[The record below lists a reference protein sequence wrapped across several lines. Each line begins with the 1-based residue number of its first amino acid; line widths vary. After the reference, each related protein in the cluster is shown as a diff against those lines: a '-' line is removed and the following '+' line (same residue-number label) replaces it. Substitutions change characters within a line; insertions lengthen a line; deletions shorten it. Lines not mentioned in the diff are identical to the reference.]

1 MLASARADVIYPK
14 SALKKCSYSDASA
27 HISRRKDGS
36 RHDQDPT
43 CPPHGKKTGNE
54 QQDRGG
60 VPGTPGGNRNQG
72 NEEKRRVRDSWP
84 GPPRKVQPESPH
96 GTQSANRRTHQ
107 NRGQDRGKV
116 PRCQGRERR
125 NRSQEITPFNPSK
138 LQRPAEMSWPL
149 IMSLRSNPLVS
160 NDSLVVLLRLMQAA
174 RRASRARCLVS
185 ELIIMSLR
193 SKPLVSNDSLV
204 F

>member
-1 MLASARADVIYPK
+1 MLASAPADVIYPM

-43 CPPHGKKTGNE
+43 CPPHGGKTGNE

-60 VPGTPGGNRNQG
+60 VPGTPGGNRNQR
-72 NEEKRRVRDSWP
+72 NQKERRVRDSWS
-84 GPPRKVQPESPH
+84 GPPRKVQPESPY
-96 GTQSANRRTHQ
+96 GTQSADRRTNQ

-125 NRSQEITPFNPSK
+125 NRSQKVTFANSNI
-138 LQRPAEMSWPL
+138 QRSADMSWPL
-149 IMSLRSNPLVS
+149 LLSLRSMPLEIES
-160 NDSLVVLLRLMQAA
+160 HEIFNAYCGQLAAQAESPRMA
-174 RRASRARCLVS
+174 AS
-185 ELIIMSLR
+185 IIICWYR
-193 SKPLVSNDSLV
+193 
-204 F
+204 